1 MVIRSH
7 MGRVNAVDIS
17 PNGRFLASGG
27 KDGILRIF
35 ELVTGKLLKQIV
47 LIRHKEMTKTLDK
60 YFNSEIYDVKFCP
73 KRNVSVIA
81 CAVQNQIAFVD
92 VGLSMG
98 ESVQETR

>member
-35 ELVTGKLLKQIV
+35 ELSSGKLLKQIV
-47 LIRHKEMTKTLDK
+47 LIRHKEMNKTLDK

-81 CAVQNQIAFVD
+81 CAVQN
-92 VGLSMG
+92 
-98 ESVQETR
+98 